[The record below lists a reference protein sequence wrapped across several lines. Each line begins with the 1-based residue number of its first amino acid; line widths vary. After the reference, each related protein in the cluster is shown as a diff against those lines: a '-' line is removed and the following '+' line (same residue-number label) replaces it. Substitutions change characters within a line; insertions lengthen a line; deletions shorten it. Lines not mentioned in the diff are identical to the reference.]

1 MVDIYVCC
9 SMMHVLQRTS
19 IPEKTLN
26 IISVS
31 FERLVVLCT
40 SCVSIPKEIIE
51 KVFPVTCHHKLS
63 QQLNT
68 ASKNTFN
75 FCILLYYYTNFAGQ
89 IGLRVIFSFFWYSF
103 QQISA
108 EFIFQKPQDKTEKN
122 SIRTN
127 LHIKAVSH
135 SQI

>member
-9 SMMHVLQRTS
+9 SMMHVLQRTA

-40 SCVSIPKEIIE
+40 LCVSIPKEIIE

-75 FCILLYYYTNFAGQ
+75 FCILLYYYTNLCWPNWIKSNF
-89 IGLRVIFSFFWYSF
+89 
-103 QQISA
+103 
-108 EFIFQKPQDKTEKN
+108 FIFLVQLSANLRGIHLPKASGQNAEKQHKN
-122 SIRTN
+122 
-127 LHIKAVSH
+127 
-135 SQI
+135 